1 MGFLPGA
8 TRPNKKDLKRG
19 KVKIKAG
26 VERVPVHLCPP
37 PIRAQVKL
45 HAPYFKHN
53 RKLKRQGSLTLK
65 ANQFRG
71 ETGVQTQ
78 VCLIPEPGLIPRHY
92 MTFQD
97 ASLPRSNYQHLPLK
111 H

>member
-37 PIRAQVKL
+37 PIRAQVQVLPTRKPIQ
-45 HAPYFKHN
+45 AP
-53 RKLKRQGSLTLK
+53 GPISLTREADNK
-65 ANQFRG
+65 SKRNYSPAACGRRP
-71 ETGVQTQ
+71 QTQ
-78 VCLIPEPGLIPRHY
+78 
-92 MTFQD
+92 
-97 ASLPRSNYQHLPLK
+97 
-111 H
+111 